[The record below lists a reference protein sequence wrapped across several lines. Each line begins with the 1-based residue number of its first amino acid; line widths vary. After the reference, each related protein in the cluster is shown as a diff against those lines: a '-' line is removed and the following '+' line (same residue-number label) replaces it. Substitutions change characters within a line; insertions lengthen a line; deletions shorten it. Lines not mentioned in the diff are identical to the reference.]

1 LYKDTKK
8 RNFRVDR
15 DMIHNLE
22 ESFKLILEK
31 YMKMVQDNQDISRS
45 LLEIDKEEIN
55 DYYEK

>member
-1 LYKDTKK
+1 
-8 RNFRVDR
+8 
-15 DMIHNLE
+15 MIHNLE